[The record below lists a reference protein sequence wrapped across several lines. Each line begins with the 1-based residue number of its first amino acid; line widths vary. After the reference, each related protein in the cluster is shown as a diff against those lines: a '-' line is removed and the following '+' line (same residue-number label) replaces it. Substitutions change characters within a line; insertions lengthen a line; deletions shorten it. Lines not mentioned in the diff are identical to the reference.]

1 MTDNYGRRRYV
12 MARKG
17 EILDNPVTGQ
27 RIIFRQT
34 SDETGGAL
42 LEVES
47 VYTKPTPSR
56 PPTHYHPGQEER
68 FEVLAGELRVLI
80 RGEGKT
86 LGEGEIL
93 LIPPGTP
100 HSMWAE
106 SDGVHV
112 SWQTR
117 PALQTET
124 FFETISGLSQSGK
137 TGGKGTPNLL
147 QAAVIAQAYSG
158 EFRLARPPWPVQRII
173 FAVLAPL
180 GRLLGYR
187 ASYPE
192 YTLSEAPS
200 GSPRRA

>member
-1 MTDNYGRRRYV
+1 

-27 RIIFRQT
+27 RIILRKT
-34 SDETGGAL
+34 SGDTNGAL

-56 PPTHYHPGQEER
+56 PPIHYHPGQEER
-68 FEVLAGELRVLI
+68 FEVLSGELQVLI
-80 RGEGKT
+80 RDERKT

-93 LIPPGTP
+93 LMPPGTP

-106 SDGVHV
+106 AVGVRV
-112 SWQTR
+112 NWQTR
-117 PALQTET
+117 PALKTQD
-124 FFETISGLSQSGK
+124 FFETISGLSRDAK
-137 TGGKGTPNLL
+137 TGEKGTPNLL
-147 QAAVIAQAYSG
+147 QAAVIAQAYAD
-158 EFRLARPPWPVQRII
+158 EFRLARPPWPVQRIL

>member
-1 MTDNYGRRRYV
+1 

-17 EILDNPVTGQ
+17 EILDNPITGQ

-34 SDETGGAL
+34 SEDTGGAL

-86 LGEGEIL
+86 LREGEIL
-93 LIPPGTP
+93 LMQPGTP
-100 HSMWAE
+100 QSMWAE
-106 SDGVHV
+106 TDGVRV
-112 SWQTR
+112 NWQTR

-124 FFETISGLSQSGK
+124 FFETISGLSREGK

-147 QAAVIAQAYSG
+147 QAAVIAQSYAG
-158 EFRLARPPWPVQRII
+158 EFRLARPPWPVQRVL
-173 FAVLAPL
+173 FALLAPL
-180 GRLLGYR
+180 GRLFGYR
-187 ASYPE
+187 ASYA
-192 YTLSEAPS
+192 LSGEPS

>member
-1 MTDNYGRRRYV
+1 

-17 EILDNPVTGQ
+17 EILDNPVTGL

-34 SDETGGAL
+34 SGDTNGAL

-56 PPTHYHPGQEER
+56 PPNHYHPGQEER
-68 FEVLAGELRVLI
+68 FEILAGELRALI
-80 RGEGKT
+80 GGEGKT
-86 LGEGEIL
+86 LREGEIL

-100 HSMWAE
+100 HTMWAE
-106 SDGVHV
+106 AEGVRV
-112 SWQTR
+112 NWQTQ
-117 PALQTET
+117 PALETET
-124 FFETISGLSQSGK
+124 FFETISGLSRDAK
-137 TGGKGTPNLL
+137 TGEKGTPNLL
-147 QAAVIAQAYSG
+147 QAAVIAQAYSD
-158 EFRLARPPWPVQRII
+158 EFRLASPPWPVQRII

-192 YTLSEAPS
+192 YTLSGAPS

>member
-1 MTDNYGRRRYV
+1 
-12 MARKG
+12 MAKSG

-34 SDETGGAL
+34 SEDTEGAL

-56 PPTHYHPGQEER
+56 PPVHYHPAQEER
-68 FEVLAGELRVLI
+68 FEVLSGELRVQVS
-80 RGEGKT
+80 GEART
-86 LGEGEIL
+86 LREGEIL
-93 LIPPGTP
+93 VIPSGTT
-100 HSMWAE
+100 HEMWAE
-106 SDGVHV
+106 TEGVRV
-112 SWQTR
+112 NWQTR
-117 PALQTET
+117 PALKTET
-124 FFETISGLSQSGK
+124 FFETVWGLSRDGR
-137 TGGKGTPNLL
+137 TGNNGTPNLL
-147 QAAVIAQAYSG
+147 QVVVIAQAYAG
-158 EFRLARPPWPVQRII
+158 EFRLARPPWPVQRIL

-192 YTLSEAPS
+192 YTLSGAPS